1 MGATLTRHRANGE
14 RFGTTGSAI
23 LPRAM
28 SHENVELVRRAIE
41 AFNRRDLAALA
52 EVAHDDFE
60 FVSVLTAVDAEGGT
74 YRGSVAWTTYFKDMD
89 EAWKEWRVEDP
100 QVLDGGE
107 DRVAGLFRVVGTG
120 RHSDAQVELSM
131 GLVYVVRDGK
141 LWRMH
146 SYADAAEALK
156 AAGVNQ

>member
-1 MGATLTRHRANGE
+1 
-14 RFGTTGSAI
+14 
-23 LPRAM
+23 M
-28 SHENVELVRRAIE
+28 SHENVELVRRAIA
-41 AFNRRDLAALA
+41 AFNRRDLTALA
-52 EVAHDDFE
+52 NFAHENFE

-74 YRGSVAWTTYFKDMD
+74 YRGPGAWTTYFKDMD
-89 EAWKEWRVEDP
+89 EAWKDWRAEDP

-107 DRVAGLFRVVGTG
+107 DRVAGLVRVVGTG

-156 AAGVNQ
+156 AAGLNE

>member
-1 MGATLTRHRANGE
+1 
-14 RFGTTGSAI
+14 
-23 LPRAM
+23 M
-28 SHENVELVRRAIE
+28 SQENVELVRRAIE
-41 AFNRRDLAALA
+41 AFNRRDLTALA
-52 EVAHDDFE
+52 EFVHDDFE

-74 YRGSVAWTTYFKDMD
+74 YRGSAAWTTYFKDMD

-107 DRVAGLFRVVGTG
+107 DRVAGLVRVVGTG

-141 LWRMH
+141 LSRMH
-146 SYADAAEALK
+146 SYADPAAALEAVGLK
-156 AAGVNQ
+156 E

>member
-1 MGATLTRHRANGE
+1 
-14 RFGTTGSAI
+14 
-23 LPRAM
+23 M

-41 AFNRRDLAALA
+41 AFNRRDLTALA

-74 YRGSVAWTTYFKDMD
+74 YRGSAAWTTYFKDMD
-89 EAWKEWRVEDP
+89 ETWKEWRVEDP

-107 DRVAGLFRVVGTG
+107 DRVAGLVRVVGTG

-146 SYADAAEALK
+146 SYADPAEALEAVGLK
-156 AAGVNQ
+156 E